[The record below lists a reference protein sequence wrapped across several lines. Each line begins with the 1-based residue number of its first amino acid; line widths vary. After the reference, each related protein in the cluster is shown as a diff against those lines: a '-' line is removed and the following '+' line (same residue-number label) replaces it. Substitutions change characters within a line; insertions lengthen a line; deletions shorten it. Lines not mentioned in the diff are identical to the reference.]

1 MAIFDLVHLQ
11 GINWASQ
18 LDQKLKFW
26 VKSWLSAVSVKIW
39 DFQNA
44 LSAVC
49 TTMRTPDGQNFSSIW
64 SCLLEVLP
72 QTHQKTVYLLG
83 KIDTCKYP
91 EAETWHPESIDGR
104 SYYKLCENFWWPF
117 GTVPWEQF
125 RPGLGPHFFYLILQ
139 KFLDFSGTW
148 DLRYLIFLSMQFF
161 QDFWFLA
168 IFLVFQLKIEPQNRP
183 KP

>member
-1 MAIFDLVHLQ
+1 MGPIE
-11 GINWASQ
+11 
-18 LDQKLKFW
+18 
-26 VKSWLSAVSVKIW
+26 SWTK
-39 DFQNA
+39 
-44 LSAVC
+44 
-49 TTMRTPDGQNFSSIW
+49 
-64 SCLLEVLP
+64 
-72 QTHQKTVYLLG
+72 KTVYLLG

-168 IFLVFQLKIEPQNRP
+168 IFLVFQLKLSPKIDQNR
-183 KP
+183 KLLVRSIWAKFQNFEGFFEQYVAISWMLNQYKKL